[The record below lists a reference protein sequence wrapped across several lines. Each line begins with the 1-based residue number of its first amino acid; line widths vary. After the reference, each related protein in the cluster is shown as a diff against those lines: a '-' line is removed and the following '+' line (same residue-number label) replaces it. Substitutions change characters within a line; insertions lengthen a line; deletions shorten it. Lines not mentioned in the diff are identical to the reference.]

1 MIDKAKTK
9 MTINIMGVDYQ
20 VITDDDPNRVKMI
33 ADFVDTH
40 IKETKKTSPYMTN
53 TSATVLSALNLSEEL
68 FRIKDDVE
76 ELKEKEQEYHML
88 MSYKDK
94 LTDAMEEL
102 EDNETKNKIMKSR
115 LERLESENNELNEL
129 MEEYKDKFNTLRT
142 EYELSKRTVSELQN
156 KLLENQL
163 ELVKARKNLLDFT
176 ND

>member
-1 MIDKAKTK
+1 MNDKSKTK

-33 ADFVDTH
+33 ADFVDTL
-40 IKETKKTSPYMTN
+40 IKETKKTSVYMTN
-53 TSATVLSALNLSEEL
+53 MSATVLSALNLSEEL
-68 FRIKDDVE
+68 FRIKDDFE

-88 MSYKDK
+88 MTYKDK

-102 EDNETKNKIMKSR
+102 EDNETKNKIMKGR
-115 LERLESENNELNEL
+115 LERLEIENSELNEL

-142 EYELSKRTVSELQN
+142 EYELSKRTVSDLQN

-163 ELVKARKNLLDFT
+163 ELVKARKNLLDF
-176 ND
+176 NE

>member
-1 MIDKAKTK
+1 MNDKAKTK

-33 ADFVDTH
+33 ADFVDTL

-88 MSYKDK
+88 MAYKDK

-163 ELVKARKNLLDFT
+163 ELVKARKNLLDF
-176 ND
+176 NE

>member
-1 MIDKAKTK
+1 MNEKAKIK

-33 ADFVDTH
+33 ADFVDTL

-53 TSATVLSALNLSEEL
+53 MSAAVLSALNLSEEL
-68 FRIKDDVE
+68 YRIKDDFE
-76 ELKEKEQEYHML
+76 EIKEKEQEYQML
-88 MSYKDK
+88 IIYKDK

-115 LERLESENNELNEL
+115 MERLEIENNELNEL
-129 MEEYKDKFNTLRT
+129 MEEYKDKFNALRT
-142 EYELSKRTVSELQN
+142 EYELNKRTVSDLQN

-163 ELVKARKNLLDFT
+163 ELVKARKNLLDF
-176 ND
+176 NE

>member
-1 MIDKAKTK
+1 
-9 MTINIMGVDYQ
+9 
-20 VITDDDPNRVKMI
+20 
-33 ADFVDTH
+33 
-40 IKETKKTSPYMTN
+40 MTN

-115 LERLESENNELNEL
+115 LERLETENNELNEL

-163 ELVKARKNLLDFT
+163 ELVKARKNLLDF
-176 ND
+176 NE